1 MDVHVV
7 DERGRT
13 LAAHRFDSDATGVP
27 ERIGE
32 AFAIVARHLGRAS
45 VPMSGPAVAVF
56 ERRGPR
62 FSVSAG
68 FLVTEPFPTDDEVQ
82 SVALPAGE
90 VLRAV
95 HVGAYADLG
104 RTYEELRAAAGTR
117 GRVLDE
123 HLMWEEYLSGP
134 DVPPEQTRTA
144 VSWPLLPA

>member
-7 DERGRT
+7 TEPGRR
-13 LAAHRFDSDATGVP
+13 LAAHRFETHTTGVP

-32 AFAIVARHLGRAS
+32 AVAVVARHLDGAS

-62 FSVSAG
+62 FSVTAG
-68 FLVTEPFPTDDEVQ
+68 FVVTAPFPTDAAVQ
-82 SVALPAGE
+82 EVALPAGE
-90 VLRAV
+90 VLQAV
-95 HVGAYADLG
+95 HVGEYADLG

-134 DVPPEQTRTA
+134 DVPPEQTRTV